1 MKALGSIIVTLVM
14 RKLYEKSKGGLDH
27 GCQVYRLDNKW
38 NRESVLESREK
49 QVQLK
54 SEFEDIATSVQRR

>member
-1 MKALGSIIVTLVM
+1 MKTLGGIIVTLVM
-14 RKLYEKSKGGLDH
+14 HKLQGNPSEALIMAVKSTVFFTRGI
-27 GCQVYRLDNKW
+27 
-38 NRESVLESREK
+38 ESLLEGREK